1 MSSNGQSEK
10 SDSTSVDG
18 TTHTSDPQAVQTG
31 APPYRVVWE
40 TLSVNELQFALE
52 IGSKCGCNPRGSR
65 RGHALGIA
73 MAMTDGDW
81 QNGIPDIICLCKHG
95 GVSNGRHR
103 CIAAVEAG
111 LPLTGWVARDVP
123 VEVIRYADI
132 GLKRTP
138 ADALA
143 GRGVGSY
150 RTALGAAVRLL
161 TLYDTKRDEHWSL
174 WNRTRFTAPKIGALF
189 DEHYSG
195 VVETVDS
202 GRQIESGT
210 NCCPSAAAAFA
221 YLMRREGGAER
232 LALVSYGL
240 AGGTPDVRDILAQ
253 ARTRLAREAKHRG
266 RKADHNRA
274 PYELGLLITAVMA
287 KEAGRSRFTFGET
300 SPMPK
305 LTFPSQLTAEAV

>member
-1 MSSNGQSEK
+1 MSSQSQSEK
-10 SDSTSVDG
+10 LIHANVAGSTHMSDAQEGQVG
-18 TTHTSDPQAVQTG
+18 E
-31 APPYRVVWE
+31 PPYQVAWA
-40 TLSVNELQFALE
+40 TLTVNELKSALE

-73 MAMTDGDW
+73 TAMSEGDW
-81 QNGIPDIICLCKHG
+81 QDGIPDIVCLCVHG
-95 GVSNGRHR
+95 GISNGRHR

-111 LPLTGWVARDVP
+111 KPLTGWVARDVP

-240 AGGTPDVRDILAQ
+240 AGGTPDVQDILAQ
-253 ARTRLAREAKHRG
+253 ARTRLAREAKHRR

-287 KEAGRSRFTFGET
+287 KEAGRARFTFGET

>member
-1 MSSNGQSEK
+1 MTPTG
-10 SDSTSVDG
+10 DTSTHQVEG
-18 TTHTSDPQAVQTG
+18 
-31 APPYRVVWE
+31 PPYQVSWE
-40 TLSVNELQFALE
+40 TLSLAELESALE
-52 IGSKCGCNPRGSR
+52 IGTECGCNPRGSR
-65 RGHALGIA
+65 RGHASGIA
-73 MAMTDGDW
+73 TAMTAGDW
-81 QNGIPDIICLCKHG
+81 QSGIPDIVCLCTHG
-95 GVSNGRHR
+95 GISNGRHR
-103 CIAAVEAG
+103 CLAAVEARQ
-111 LPLTGWVARDVP
+111 PLTGWVGRDVP

-161 TLYDTKRDEHWSL
+161 MLYDTQRDVHWSL
-174 WNRTRFTAPKIGALF
+174 WNRTRFTAPKIGDLF
-189 DEHYSG
+189 DQRYSG
-195 VVETVDS
+195 VVDTVEA

-232 LALVSYGL
+232 LAETAYGL

-253 ARTRLAREAKHRG
+253 ARTRLSREAKHRG

-287 KEAGRSRFTFGET
+287 KEAGKARFTFGEN

-305 LTFPSQLTAEAV
+305 LGFAEQLAAEAV